1 MIICSWNVRGLGGR
15 VKKRKVK
22 ELIIRE
28 KVEVMAI
35 QETKLG
41 VIDKKMCSQLWGGD
55 DVDWRSAPANYHVG

>member
-41 VIDKKMCSQLWGGD
+41 VIDKKNVLSTMG
-55 DVDWRSAPANYHVG
+55 RR